1 MMFTPFGFI
10 KQPGGS
16 SAYGIF
22 LSNSGVDSGVCA
34 VGPNKNTILY
44 TTDITF
50 KVNSIIYTN
59 SDLTTRFD
67 GGNFFYSTYDSRQ
80 APYDIYIAVNRSG
93 VITIT
98 GACK

>member
-1 MMFTPFGFI
+1 MFTPFAFI

-16 SAYGIF
+16 GVYEIL
-22 LSNSGVDSGVCA
+22 LSNPGVDSGVCA
-34 VGPNKNTILY
+34 VSPNKDTIFY

-50 KVNSIIYTN
+50 PVNSIIYTN
-59 SDLTTRFD
+59 PGLTTRFN
-67 GGNFFYSTYDSRQ
+67 GNNLFYSTYDSLQ